1 VTGRSALPRAHR
13 QGGRQPTRRGAKH
26 LAVDDPANPG
36 CCLICHRPT
45 GTPNDRHIDQLPT
58 TDPAVT
64 AAEARRLGERDPEG
78 D

>member
-1 VTGRSALPRAHR
+1 MTARKAHPRAPTR
-13 QGGRQPTRRGAKH
+13 GRQPTRRGAKH

-64 AAEARRLGERDPEG
+64 AEEARRLGESSE
-78 D
+78 